1 MFRKIVIAWVIATLA
16 TPALATV
23 TDGQI
28 IRQNGTGQFVKLET
42 VKPFDVGNDTFDDDN
57 LYAFDEDQNI
67 LLTEPINVD
76 IGGGDSGKI
85 NQGEVIASHYI
96 FFDSLS
102 GIHYGYVDF
111 DAQILGV
118 AAFQN
123 TMAATDFLANTSVNY
138 ISTEL
143 RGLEQG
149 DYVWIDENDPQRLWV
164 YWAGSSPG
172 DYIRVFTEKSIGALS

>member
-1 MFRKIVIAWVIATLA
+1 MFKKIILTCTIAAFA
-16 TPALATV
+16 TPTFATV
-23 TDGQI
+23 LGGEI
-28 IRQNGTGQFVKLET
+28 IRQNGNGTFVKLDPSD
-42 VKPFDVGNDTFDDDN
+42 PFTVGNDNFDTDN

-67 LLTEPINVD
+67 LLSEPIRVD
-76 IGGGDSGKI
+76 IGGTNGVI
-85 NQGEVIASHYI
+85 AQGETIASHYI

-102 GIHYGYVDF
+102 GIHHGYIDF
-111 DAQILGV
+111 DAKILGV

-123 TMAATDFLANTSVNY
+123 TMAATDFLANTSVTY
-138 ISTEL
+138 IGTEL

-149 DYVWIDENDPQRLWV
+149 DHVWIDEDDPNRLWV